1 MRRAWEST
9 ECERSRSTEVAVS
22 TGWAKVSTER
32 GSVQCTERG
41 WAQSTNDMM
50 SMEFRSQA
58 EHGRSSS
65 AQGVPSG
72 GVGSR
77 VVTVH
82 VALALVRG

>member
-1 MRRAWEST
+1 MGRAWEST
-9 ECERSRSTEVAVS
+9 ACERSRSTEVAVS
-22 TGWAKVSTER
+22 AGWAKVSI
-32 GSVQCTERG
+32 ERG
-41 WAQSTNDMM
+41 WARSTNDMM
-50 SMEFRSQA
+50 SMEYRSQA
-58 EHGRSSS
+58 EHGMNSG